1 MSFNNNAKDNG
12 VPGTKAGMTSS
23 REPVNFMKLFLGS
36 GMVTFLNAVRV
47 FVVNK
52 LLAVFL
58 PPTAFACVGQ
68 FMNFMT
74 MGQATSSL
82 ALQNGWVSLS
92 AQNKNNLEQLRGVWR
107 GGFRLTTFASII
119 TFAVALV
126 FCFMLP
132 LEKFFPEI
140 HPRLVQAAVIFA
152 LPGVFAT
159 NIITIAASVMNG
171 LGHYRR
177 WALINMVSSL
187 WQMLWVAFFLYSER
201 LSVLSIVATQS
212 VVAGIF
218 AAQIASRAGFSLSEI
233 RKSALDIRAPWV
245 SYALMGIVP
254 MVLSPVVLTFM
265 RMTIGEN
272 LGWDA
277 AGIWQGI
284 WKISDF
290 LTAFFSAIL
299 GVIILPKVSAKMV
312 KSEFWNM
319 FRPLLLKSMALA
331 LVAVLILYFGR
342 SLFVA
347 LMLSSAYAGAADY
360 MPMQLLGDFFRVG
373 GWALGLVLIA
383 RRETKKFLIL
393 EICSELVLASATV
406 AFVKL
411 YEFNGPMMAYALEN
425 FLTLVA
431 SFILV
436 SRLEWSKT
444 EGCEA

>member
-1 MSFNNNAKDNG
+1 
-12 VPGTKAGMTSS
+12 
-23 REPVNFMKLFLGS
+23 
-36 GMVTFLNAVRV
+36 MVTFLNAVRV

-58 PPTAFACVGQ
+58 PPSAFACVGQ

-107 GGFRLTTFASII
+107 GGFRLTTFASIV

-126 FCFMLP
+126 LCFTLP

-140 HPRLVQAAVIFA
+140 HPRLVQAAIIFA

-159 NIITIAASVMNG
+159 NIITITSSVMNG

-177 WALINMVSSL
+177 WALINMVTSL
-187 WQMLWVAFFLYSER
+187 WQMLWVAFFLYTGR

-212 VVAGIF
+212 VVAGVF
-218 AAQIASRAGFSLSEI
+218 AAQIASRAGFSLNEI
-233 RKSALDIRAPWV
+233 RKTALDIRTPWI

-265 RMTIGEN
+265 RLTIGEN
-272 LGWDA
+272 LGWNA

-299 GVIILPKVSAKMV
+299 GVIILPKVSAALT
-312 KSEFWNM
+312 KSEFWGM
-319 FRPLLLKSMALA
+319 FRPVLMKTMALA
-331 LVAVLILYFGR
+331 LVAVAILYFGR
-342 SLFVA
+342 SLLVTV
-347 LMLSSAYAGAADY
+347 MLSSAYAGAADY
-360 MPMQLLGDFFRVG
+360 IPMQLLGDFFRVG

-393 EICSELVLASATV
+393 EICSEFVLASATYGL
-406 AFVKL
+406 VKL

-431 SFILV
+431 SFIIV
-436 SRLEWSKT
+436 SRLDWAKK
-444 EGCEA
+444 

>member
-23 REPVNFMKLFLGS
+23 RESVNFMKLFLGS

-92 AQNKNNLEQLRGVWR
+92 AQNKYNLEQLRGVWR
-107 GGFRLTTFASII
+107 SGFRLTTFASII

-126 FCFMLP
+126 LCFMLP

-140 HPRLVQAAVIFA
+140 HPRLVQAAIIFA

-159 NIITIAASVMNG
+159 NVITITSSVMNG

-177 WALINMVSSL
+177 WALINMVTSL
-187 WQMLWVAFFLYSER
+187 WQMLWVAFFLYTGR

-212 VVAGIF
+212 VIAGVF
-218 AAQIASRAGFSLSEI
+218 AAQIASRAGFSLNEI
-233 RKSALDIRAPWV
+233 RKTALDIRAPWM

-254 MVLSPVVLTFM
+254 MVLTPVVLTFM
-265 RMTIGEN
+265 RVTIGEN
-272 LGWDA
+272 LGWNA

-299 GVIILPKVSAKMV
+299 GVIILPKVSAMLT
-312 KSEFWNM
+312 KSEFWGM
-319 FRPLLLKSMALA
+319 FRPVLMKTMALA
-331 LVAVLILYFGR
+331 LVAVAILYFGR
-342 SLFVA
+342 SLLVTV
-347 LMLSSAYAGAADY
+347 MLSSAYAGAADY
-360 MPMQLLGDFFRVG
+360 IPLQLLGDFFRVG

-393 EICSELVLASATV
+393 EICSELVLASATYG
-406 AFVKL
+406 FVKL

-431 SFILV
+431 SFIIV
-436 SRLEWSKT
+436 SRLDWAKK
-444 EGCEA
+444 

>member
-1 MSFNNNAKDNG
+1 
-12 VPGTKAGMTSS
+12 
-23 REPVNFMKLFLGS
+23 
-36 GMVTFLNAVRV
+36 MVTFLNALRV

-58 PPTAFACVGQ
+58 PPAAFACVGQ

-82 ALQNGWVSLS
+82 ALQNGWVSLT
-92 AQNKNNLEQLRGVWR
+92 AQNRDNLEQLRGVWR
-107 GGFRLTTFASII
+107 GGFRLTTYASIF

-126 FCFMLP
+126 LCFTVP
-132 LEKFFPEI
+132 LERFFPGI
-140 HPRLVQAAVIFA
+140 HPRLVQAAIIFA
-152 LPGVFAT
+152 LPGVLAT
-159 NIITIAASVMNG
+159 NVITITASVMNG

-187 WQMLWVAFFLYSER
+187 WQMLWVAFFIYTGR

-212 VVAGIF
+212 IIAGVF
-218 AAQIASRAGFSLSEI
+218 AGQIAARAGFSLSEI
-233 RKSALDIRAPWV
+233 RKTALDIRLPWA
-245 SYALMGIVP
+245 SFALMGIVP
-254 MVLSPVVLTFM
+254 MILTPVVLTFM
-265 RMTIGEN
+265 RYTIGTN
-272 LGWDA
+272 LGWNA

-290 LTAFFSAIL
+290 FTAFFSAIL
-299 GVIILPKVSAKMV
+299 GVIILPKVSAKMA
-312 KSEFWNM
+312 KSEFWGL
-319 FRPLLLKSMALA
+319 FRPILLKTILLA
-331 LVAVLILYFGR
+331 LVAVVILYFGR
-342 SLFVA
+342 SLLVA
-347 LMLSSAYAGAADY
+347 VMLSSAYAGAADY
-360 MPMQLLGDFFRVG
+360 ISVQLLGDFFRVG

-383 RRETKKFLIL
+383 RRETKKFLML
-393 EICSELVLASATV
+393 EICSQLVLATSTYF
-406 AFVKL
+406 FVKL

>member
-1 MSFNNNAKDNG
+1 M
-12 VPGTKAGMTSS
+12 
-23 REPVNFMKLFLGS
+23 GS
-36 GMVTFLNAVRV
+36 GMVTFLNALRV

-58 PPTAFACVGQ
+58 PPSIFACVGQ

-107 GGFRLTTFASII
+107 GGFRLTTFASIV

-126 FCFMLP
+126 LCFTVP
-132 LEKFFPEI
+132 LEMFFPGI
-140 HPRLVQAAVIFA
+140 HPRLVQAAIIFA

-159 NIITIAASVMNG
+159 NIITICASVMNG

-177 WALINMVSSL
+177 WALINMVTSL
-187 WQMLWVAFFLYSER
+187 WQMLWVAFFLWTGR

-218 AAQIASRAGFSLSEI
+218 AAQIAARVGFSIKEI
-233 RKSALDIRAPWV
+233 RKTALDIRAPWM
-245 SYALMGIVP
+245 SFALMGIVP

-265 RMTIGEN
+265 RSTIGSE

-290 LTAFFSAIL
+290 MTAFFSAIL
-299 GVIILPKVSAKMV
+299 GVIILPKVTEKMT

-319 FRPLLLKSMALA
+319 FRPILLKSLALA
-331 LVAVLILYFGR
+331 FVAVVALYFGR
-342 SLFVA
+342 SLLVMI
-347 LMLSSAYAGAADY
+347 MLSSAYSGAAEY
-360 MPMQLLGDFFRVG
+360 MQMQLLGDFFRVG

-383 RRETKKFLIL
+383 RRETKKFLTI
-393 EICSELVLASATV
+393 EICSQLILASATY

-425 FLTLVA
+425 FVTLVV
-431 SFILV
+431 SLVVV
-436 SRLEWSKT
+436 SRLEW
-444 EGCEA
+444 ARV

>member
-1 MSFNNNAKDNG
+1 MDK
-12 VPGTKAGMTSS
+12 TKS
-23 REPVNFMKLFLGS
+23 EQVNFWKAFMGS
-36 GMVTFLNAVRV
+36 GMVTILNALRV

-58 PPTAFACVGQ
+58 PPAAFACVGQ

-92 AQNKNNLEQLRGVWR
+92 AQNKDHLEQLRGVWR
-107 GGFRLTTFASII
+107 GGFRLTTFASIA
-119 TFAVALV
+119 TFAIALV
-126 FCFMLP
+126 LCFTVP
-132 LEKFFPEI
+132 LEKFFPGI

-187 WQMLWVAFFLYSER
+187 WQMFWVAFFLYSER

-312 KSEFWNM
+312 KLEFWNM
-319 FRPLLLKSMALA
+319 FRPILLKSMALA

-436 SRLEWSKT
+436 SRLDWAKT
-444 EGCEA
+444 EGSKK

>member
-1 MSFNNNAKDNG
+1 M
-12 VPGTKAGMTSS
+12 
-23 REPVNFMKLFLGS
+23 GS
-36 GMVTFLNAVRV
+36 GMVTFLNALRV

-58 PPTAFACVGQ
+58 PPAAFACVGQ

-82 ALQNGWVSLS
+82 ALQNGWVSLT
-92 AQNKNNLEQLRGVWR
+92 AQNRDNLEQLRGVWR
-107 GGFRLTTFASII
+107 GGFRLTTYASIF

-126 FCFMLP
+126 LCFTVP
-132 LEKFFPEI
+132 LERFFPGI
-140 HPRLVQAAVIFA
+140 HPRLVQAAIIFA
-152 LPGVFAT
+152 LPGVLAT
-159 NIITIAASVMNG
+159 NVITITASVMNG

-187 WQMLWVAFFLYSER
+187 WQMLWVAFFIYTGR

-212 VVAGIF
+212 IIAGVF
-218 AAQIASRAGFSLSEI
+218 AGQIAARAGFSLSEI

-342 SLFVA
+342 SLLVA

-383 RRETKKFLIL
+383 RRETKKFLVL

>member
-1 MSFNNNAKDNG
+1 
-12 VPGTKAGMTSS
+12 
-23 REPVNFMKLFLGS
+23 
-36 GMVTFLNAVRV
+36 MVTFLNAVRV

-58 PPTAFACVGQ
+58 PPSAFACVGQ

-74 MGQATSSL
+74 IGQATSSL

-107 GGFRLTTFASII
+107 GGFRLTTFASIV

-126 FCFMLP
+126 LCFTLP

-140 HPRLVQAAVIFA
+140 HPRLVQAAIIFA

-159 NIITIAASVMNG
+159 NIITITSSVMNG

-177 WALINMVSSL
+177 WALINMVTSL
-187 WQMLWVAFFLYSER
+187 WQMLWVAFFLYTGR

-212 VVAGIF
+212 VVAGVF
-218 AAQIASRAGFSLSEI
+218 AAQIASRAGFSLNEI
-233 RKSALDIRAPWV
+233 RKTALDIRTPWI

-265 RMTIGEN
+265 RLTIGEN
-272 LGWDA
+272 LGWNA

-299 GVIILPKVSAKMV
+299 GVIILPKVSAALT
-312 KSEFWNM
+312 KSEFWGM
-319 FRPLLLKSMALA
+319 FRPVLMKTMALA
-331 LVAVLILYFGR
+331 LVAVAILYFGR
-342 SLFVA
+342 SLLVTV
-347 LMLSSAYAGAADY
+347 MLSSAYAGAADY
-360 MPMQLLGDFFRVG
+360 IPMQLLGDFFRVG

-393 EICSELVLASATV
+393 EICSEFVLASATYGL
-406 AFVKL
+406 VKL

-431 SFILV
+431 SFIIV
-436 SRLEWSKT
+436 SRLDWAKK
-444 EGCEA
+444 

>member
-1 MSFNNNAKDNG
+1 MGA
-12 VPGTKAGMTSS
+12 
-23 REPVNFMKLFLGS
+23 
-36 GMVTFLNAVRV
+36 GMVTFLNALRV

-58 PPTAFACVGQ
+58 PPAAFACVGQ

-82 ALQNGWVSLS
+82 ALQNGWVSLT
-92 AQNKNNLEQLRGVWR
+92 AQNRDNLEQLRGVWR
-107 GGFRLTTFASII
+107 GGFRLTTYASIF

-126 FCFMLP
+126 LCFTVP
-132 LEKFFPEI
+132 LERFFPGI
-140 HPRLVQAAVIFA
+140 HPRLVQAAIIFA
-152 LPGVFAT
+152 LPGVLAT
-159 NIITIAASVMNG
+159 NVITITASVMNG

-187 WQMLWVAFFLYSER
+187 WQMLWVAFFIYTGR

-212 VVAGIF
+212 IIAGVF
-218 AAQIASRAGFSLSEI
+218 AGQIAARAGFSLSEI
-233 RKSALDIRAPWV
+233 RKTALDIRLPWA
-245 SYALMGIVP
+245 SFALMGIVP
-254 MVLSPVVLTFM
+254 MILTPVVLTFM
-265 RMTIGEN
+265 RSTIGTN
-272 LGWDA
+272 LGWNA

-290 LTAFFSAIL
+290 FTAFFSAIL
-299 GVIILPKVSAKMV
+299 GVIILPKVSAKMA
-312 KSEFWNM
+312 KSEFWGL
-319 FRPLLLKSMALA
+319 FRPILLKTILLA
-331 LVAVLILYFGR
+331 LVAVVILYFGR
-342 SLFVA
+342 SLLVA
-347 LMLSSAYAGAADY
+347 VMLSSAYAGAADY
-360 MPMQLLGDFFRVG
+360 ISVQLLGDFFRVG

-383 RRETKKFLIL
+383 RRETKKFLML
-393 EICSELVLASATV
+393 EICSQLVLATSTYF
-406 AFVKL
+406 FVKL

>member
-1 MSFNNNAKDNG
+1 MVADKSRFW
-12 VPGTKAGMTSS
+12 KA
-23 REPVNFMKLFLGS
+23 FMGS
-36 GMVTFLNAVRV
+36 GMVTFLNALRI

-58 PPTAFACVGQ
+58 PPSMFACVGQ

-74 MGQATSSL
+74 IGQATSSL
-82 ALQNGWVSLS
+82 AMQNGWVSLT
-92 AQNKNNLEQLRGVWR
+92 AQNKGNLDRLRGVWR
-107 GGFRLTTFASII
+107 GGLRLTTIASIV

-126 FCFMLP
+126 LCFLLP

-140 HPRLVQAAVIFA
+140 HPRLVQAAIIFA

-159 NIITIAASVMNG
+159 NFITITSSVMNG

-187 WQMLWVAFFLYSER
+187 WQMLWVAFFLWTGR

-212 VVAGIF
+212 IF
-218 AAQIASRAGFSLSEI
+218 AGVYAVQIASRAGFSLKEI
-233 RKSALDIRAPWV
+233 RKSALDVRSPWM

-254 MVLSPVVLTFM
+254 MVLTPVVLTFM
-265 RMTIGEN
+265 RSTIGAE
-272 LGWDA
+272 LGWNA

-299 GVIILPKVSAKMV
+299 GVIILPLVSAKMT
-312 KSEFWNM
+312 KSEFWSM
-319 FRPLLLKSMALA
+319 FLPIFGKTMLLAF
-331 LVAVLILYFGR
+331 VAVAALYLGR
-342 SLFVA
+342 SLLVFV
-347 LMLSSAYAGAADY
+347 MLSSEYAGASDY
-360 MPMQLLGDFFRVG
+360 IPMQLLGDFFRVG

-383 RRETKKFLIL
+383 RRETKIFLIL
-393 EICSELVLASATV
+393 EVCSQLILALSTF

-425 FLTLVA
+425 FITLVA
-431 SFILV
+431 SLVIV
-436 SRLEWSKT
+436 SRLKWSNN
-444 EGCEA
+444 

>member
-1 MSFNNNAKDNG
+1 M
-12 VPGTKAGMTSS
+12 
-23 REPVNFMKLFLGS
+23 GS
-36 GMVTFLNAVRV
+36 GMVTFLNALRV

-58 PPTAFACVGQ
+58 PPAAFACVGQ

-82 ALQNGWVSLS
+82 ALQNGWVSLT
-92 AQNKNNLEQLRGVWR
+92 AQNRDNLEQLRGVWR
-107 GGFRLTTFASII
+107 GGFRLTTYASIF

-126 FCFMLP
+126 LCFTVP
-132 LEKFFPEI
+132 LERFFPGI
-140 HPRLVQAAVIFA
+140 HPRLVQAAIIFA
-152 LPGVFAT
+152 LPGVLAT
-159 NIITIAASVMNG
+159 NVITITASVMNG

-187 WQMLWVAFFLYSER
+187 WQMLWVAFFIYTGR

-212 VVAGIF
+212 IIAGVF
-218 AAQIASRAGFSLSEI
+218 AGQIAARAGFSLSEI
-233 RKSALDIRAPWV
+233 RKTALDIRLPWA
-245 SYALMGIVP
+245 SFALMGIVP
-254 MVLSPVVLTFM
+254 MILTPVVLTFM
-265 RMTIGEN
+265 RSTIGTN
-272 LGWDA
+272 LGWNA

-290 LTAFFSAIL
+290 FTAFFSAIL
-299 GVIILPKVSAKMV
+299 GVIILPKVSAKMA
-312 KSEFWNM
+312 KSEFWGL
-319 FRPLLLKSMALA
+319 FRPILLKTILLA
-331 LVAVLILYFGR
+331 LVAVVILYFGR
-342 SLFVA
+342 SLLVA
-347 LMLSSAYAGAADY
+347 VMLSSAYAGAADY
-360 MPMQLLGDFFRVG
+360 ISVQLLGDFFRVG

-383 RRETKKFLIL
+383 RRETKKFLML
-393 EICSELVLASATV
+393 EICSQLVLATSTYF
-406 AFVKL
+406 FVKL

-444 EGCEA
+444 GRTET

>member
-1 MSFNNNAKDNG
+1 M
-12 VPGTKAGMTSS
+12 
-23 REPVNFMKLFLGS
+23 NFMKLFLGS

-126 FCFMLP
+126 LCFMLP

-140 HPRLVQAAVIFA
+140 HPRLVQAAIIFA

-159 NIITIAASVMNG
+159 NVITITSSVMNG

-177 WALINMVSSL
+177 WALINMVTSL
-187 WQMLWVAFFLYSER
+187 WQMLWVAFFLYTGR

-212 VVAGIF
+212 VIAGVF
-218 AAQIASRAGFSLSEI
+218 AAQIASRAGFSLNEI
-233 RKSALDIRAPWV
+233 RKTALDIRAPWM

-254 MVLSPVVLTFM
+254 MVLTPVVLTFM
-265 RMTIGEN
+265 RVTIGEN
-272 LGWDA
+272 LGWNA

-299 GVIILPKVSAKMV
+299 GVIILPKVSAMLT
-312 KSEFWNM
+312 KSEFWGM
-319 FRPLLLKSMALA
+319 FRPVLMKTMALA
-331 LVAVLILYFGR
+331 LVAVAILYFGR
-342 SLFVA
+342 SLLVTV
-347 LMLSSAYAGAADY
+347 MLSSAYAGAADY
-360 MPMQLLGDFFRVG
+360 IPLQLLGDFFRVG

-393 EICSELVLASATV
+393 EICSELVLASATYG
-406 AFVKL
+406 FVKL

-431 SFILV
+431 SFIIV
-436 SRLEWSKT
+436 SRLDWAKK
-444 EGCEA
+444 

>member
-1 MSFNNNAKDNG
+1 MNFDNNAKGNG
-12 VPGTKAGMTSS
+12 DPGTKAGMTAS
-23 REPVNFMKLFLGS
+23 RESVNFMKLFVGS

-58 PPTAFACVGQ
+58 PPSAFACVGQ
-68 FMNFMT
+68 FMNFMM

-107 GGFRLTTFASII
+107 GGFRLTTFASIA

-126 FCFMLP
+126 LCFTVP
-132 LEKFFPEI
+132 LEKFFPDI
-140 HPRLVQAAVIFA
+140 HPRLVQAAIIFA

-159 NIITIAASVMNG
+159 NVITITSSVMNG

-177 WALINMVSSL
+177 WALINMVTSL
-187 WQMLWVAFFLYSER
+187 WQMLWVAFFLYTGR

-212 VVAGIF
+212 VIAGIF
-218 AAQIASRAGFSLSEI
+218 AAQIASRAGFSLKEI
-233 RKSALDIRAPWV
+233 RKTALDIRAPWM

-254 MVLSPVVLTFM
+254 MILTPVVLTFM
-265 RMTIGEN
+265 RLTIGEN
-272 LGWDA
+272 LGWNA

-290 LTAFFSAIL
+290 LTTFFSAIL
-299 GVIILPKVSAKMV
+299 GVIILPKVSAKLT
-312 KSEFWNM
+312 KSEFWGM
-319 FRPLLLKSMALA
+319 LRPIFIKTMALA
-331 LVAVLILYFGR
+331 LVAVAILYFGR
-342 SLFVA
+342 SLLVTV
-347 LMLSSAYAGAADY
+347 MLSSAYAGAADY
-360 MPMQLLGDFFRVG
+360 IPLQLLGDFFRVG

-383 RRETKKFLIL
+383 RRETKKFLTL
-393 EICSELVLASATV
+393 EICSQLVLAFATYG
-406 AFVKL
+406 FVKV

-425 FLTLVA
+425 FLTLAA
-431 SFILV
+431 SFIIV
-436 SRLEWSKT
+436 SRLNWAKN
-444 EGCEA
+444 

>member
-1 MSFNNNAKDNG
+1 MKSD
-12 VPGTKAGMTSS
+12 S
-23 REPVNFMKLFLGS
+23 VNFWKAFLGS
-36 GMVTFLNAVRV
+36 GMVTFLNALRV

-52 LLAVFL
+52 LLAVYL
-58 PPTAFACVGQ
+58 SPSAFACVGQ

-82 ALQNGWVSLS
+82 ALQNGWVSLT
-92 AQNKNNLEQLRGVWR
+92 AQNKNNLEQLQGLWR
-107 GGFRLTTFASII
+107 GGFRLTTFASIV
-119 TFAVALV
+119 TFAIALV
-126 FCFMLP
+126 LCFMVP

-187 WQMLWVAFFLYSER
+187 WQMLWVAFFLYSGR

-212 VVAGIF
+212 IVAGIF
-218 AAQIASRAGFSLSEI
+218 AAQIASRAGFSLKEI
-233 RKSALDIRAPWV
+233 RKTALDIRAPWF

-254 MVLSPVVLTFM
+254 MVLSPMVLTFM
-265 RMTIGEN
+265 RMTVGEN
-272 LGWDA
+272 LGWNA

-290 LTAFFSAIL
+290 LMAFFSAIL
-299 GVIILPKVSAKMV
+299 GVIILPKVSAKMT
-312 KSEFWNM
+312 KADFSKM
-319 FRPLLLKSMALA
+319 FRPIFVRTMLLA
-331 LVAVLILYFGR
+331 LVAVVALYFGR
-342 SLFVA
+342 SLLVFV
-347 LMLSSAYAGAADY
+347 MLSSEFAGASDY
-360 MPMQLLGDFFRVG
+360 IPMQLVGDFFRVG

-383 RRETKKFLIL
+383 RRETKKFLML
-393 EICSELVLASATV
+393 EVCSQFVLASATYF
-406 AFVKL
+406 FVKL

-425 FLTLVA
+425 VLTLVVSA
-431 SFILV
+431 LLV
-436 SRLEWSKT
+436 KSLKWSK
-444 EGCEA
+444 

>member
-1 MSFNNNAKDNG
+1 
-12 VPGTKAGMTSS
+12 MTE
-23 REPVNFMKLFLGS
+23 RGQVNFWKAFMGS
-36 GMVTFLNAVRV
+36 GMVTFLNALRV

-52 LLAVFL
+52 LLAMFL
-58 PPTAFACVGQ
+58 PPSAFACVGQ

-92 AQNKNNLEQLRGVWR
+92 AQNKDNLEQLKGVWR
-107 GGFRLTTFASII
+107 GGFRLTTFASIA

-126 FCFMLP
+126 LCFTVP
-132 LEKFFPEI
+132 LETFFPGI
-140 HPRLVQAAVIFA
+140 HPRLVQAAIIFA

-159 NIITIAASVMNG
+159 NIITITASVMNG

-187 WQMLWVAFFLYSER
+187 WQMLWVAFFLYSGR

-218 AAQIASRAGFSLSEI
+218 AAQIASRAGFSLREI
-233 RKSALDIRAPWV
+233 RKSALDIRVPWL

-254 MVLSPVVLTFM
+254 MLLSPVVLTFM
-265 RMTIGEN
+265 RQTVGDN

-299 GVIILPKVSAKMV
+299 GVIILPRVSAKMT
-312 KSEFWNM
+312 KSEFWGM
-319 FRPLLLKSMALA
+319 FRPIFLKTMLLA

-342 SLFVA
+342 SLLVA
-347 LMLSSAYAGAADY
+347 VMLSSSYAGAADY
-360 MPMQLLGDFFRVG
+360 LPVQLLGDFFRVG
-373 GWALGLVLIA
+373 GWALGLVLIV
-383 RRETKKFLIL
+383 RRETKKFLTL
-393 EICSELVLASATV
+393 EICSELVLALSTY

-431 SFILV
+431 SFVLV
-436 SRLEWSKT
+436 CRLKWGEK
-444 EGCEA
+444 

>member
-1 MSFNNNAKDNG
+1 MKSE
-12 VPGTKAGMTSS
+12 S
-23 REPVNFMKLFLGS
+23 VNFWKAFMGS
-36 GMVTFLNAVRV
+36 GMVTFLNALRV

-58 PPTAFACVGQ
+58 PPSAFACVGQ
-68 FMNFMT
+68 FLNFMT

-107 GGFRLTTFASII
+107 GGFRLTTFASIF

-126 FCFMLP
+126 LCFLLP
-132 LEKFFPEI
+132 LEKFFPGI
-140 HPRLVQAAVIFA
+140 HPRLVQAAVLFA

-159 NIITIAASVMNG
+159 NIITITASVMNG

-187 WQMLWVAFFLYSER
+187 WQMVWVAFFLWTGR

-212 VVAGIF
+212 IVAGIF
-218 AAQIASRAGFSLSEI
+218 AAQIAARAGFSLREI
-233 RKSALDIRAPWV
+233 RKTALDIRAPWA
-245 SYALMGIVP
+245 SYAMMGIIP
-254 MVLSPVVLTFM
+254 MLMSPVVLTFM
-265 RMTIGEN
+265 RSTIGTE

-290 LTAFFSAIL
+290 MVAFFSAIL
-299 GVIILPKVSAKMV
+299 GVIILPKVSEKMT
-312 KSEFWNM
+312 KSEFWSM
-319 FRPLLLKSMALA
+319 FRPILLKSMALA
-331 LVAVLILYFGR
+331 LVAVVILYFGR
-342 SLFVA
+342 SLLVMV
-347 LMLSSAYAGAADY
+347 MLSSAYSGAADY
-360 MPMQLLGDFFRVG
+360 MQMQLLGDFFRVG

-383 RRETKKFLIL
+383 RRETKKFLTI
-393 EICSELVLASATV
+393 EICSQLILASATY

-425 FLTLVA
+425 FVTLVV
-431 SFILV
+431 SLVVV
-436 SRLEWSKT
+436 SRLEWSKK
-444 EGCEA
+444 

>member
-1 MSFNNNAKDNG
+1 
-12 VPGTKAGMTSS
+12 MTE
-23 REPVNFMKLFLGS
+23 RGQVNFWKAFMGS
-36 GMVTFLNAVRV
+36 GMVTFLNALRV

-52 LLAVFL
+52 LLAMFL
-58 PPTAFACVGQ
+58 PPSAFACVGQ

-92 AQNKNNLEQLRGVWR
+92 AQNKDNLEQLKGVWR
-107 GGFRLTTFASII
+107 GGFRLTTFASIA

-126 FCFMLP
+126 LCFTVP
-132 LEKFFPEI
+132 LESFFPGI
-140 HPRLVQAAVIFA
+140 HPRLVQAAIIFA

-159 NIITIAASVMNG
+159 NISTITASVMNG

-187 WQMLWVAFFLYSER
+187 WQMLWVAFFLYSGR

-218 AAQIASRAGFSLSEI
+218 AAQIASRAGFSLREI
-233 RKSALDIRAPWV
+233 RKSALDIRVPWL

-254 MVLSPVVLTFM
+254 MLLSPVVLTFM
-265 RMTIGEN
+265 RQTVGDN

-299 GVIILPKVSAKMV
+299 GVIILPRVSAKMT
-312 KSEFWNM
+312 KSEFWGM
-319 FRPLLLKSMALA
+319 FRPIFLKTMLLA

-342 SLFVA
+342 SLLVA
-347 LMLSSAYAGAADY
+347 VMLSSSYAGAADY
-360 MPMQLLGDFFRVG
+360 LPVQLLGDFFRVG
-373 GWALGLVLIA
+373 GWALGLVLIV
-383 RRETKKFLIL
+383 RRETKKFLTL
-393 EICSELVLASATV
+393 EICSELVLALSTY

-431 SFILV
+431 SFVLV
-436 SRLEWSKT
+436 CRLKWGEK
-444 EGCEA
+444 

>member
-1 MSFNNNAKDNG
+1 MKSD
-12 VPGTKAGMTSS
+12 S
-23 REPVNFMKLFLGS
+23 VNFWKAFLGS
-36 GMVTFLNAVRV
+36 GMVTFLNALRV

-52 LLAVFL
+52 LLAVYL
-58 PPTAFACVGQ
+58 SPSAFACVGQ

-82 ALQNGWVSLS
+82 ALQNGWVSLT
-92 AQNKNNLEQLRGVWR
+92 AQNKNNLEQLQGLWR
-107 GGFRLTTFASII
+107 GGFRLTTFASIV
-119 TFAVALV
+119 TFAIALV
-126 FCFMLP
+126 LCFMVP

-187 WQMLWVAFFLYSER
+187 WQMLWVAFFLYSGR

-212 VVAGIF
+212 IVAGIF
-218 AAQIASRAGFSLSEI
+218 AAQIASRAGFSLKEI
-233 RKSALDIRAPWV
+233 RKTALDIRAPWF
-245 SYALMGIVP
+245 SYALMGFVP
-254 MVLSPVVLTFM
+254 MVLSPMVLTFM
-265 RMTIGEN
+265 RMTVGEN
-272 LGWDA
+272 LGWNA

-290 LTAFFSAIL
+290 LMAFFSAIL
-299 GVIILPKVSAKMV
+299 GVIILPKVSAKMT
-312 KSEFWNM
+312 KADFSKM
-319 FRPLLLKSMALA
+319 FRPIFVRTMLLA
-331 LVAVLILYFGR
+331 LVAVVALYFGR
-342 SLFVA
+342 SLLVFV
-347 LMLSSAYAGAADY
+347 MLSSEFAGASDY
-360 MPMQLLGDFFRVG
+360 IPMQLVGDFFRVG

-383 RRETKKFLIL
+383 RRETKKFLML
-393 EICSELVLASATV
+393 EVCSQFVLASATYF
-406 AFVKL
+406 FVKL

-431 SFILV
+431 SALIVRSLK
-436 SRLEWSKT
+436 WNK
-444 EGCEA
+444 

>member
-1 MSFNNNAKDNG
+1 M
-12 VPGTKAGMTSS
+12 
-23 REPVNFMKLFLGS
+23 GS
-36 GMVTFLNAVRV
+36 GMVTFLNALRV

-58 PPTAFACVGQ
+58 PPAAFACVGQ

-82 ALQNGWVSLS
+82 ALQNGWVSLT
-92 AQNKNNLEQLRGVWR
+92 AQNRDNLEQLRGVWR
-107 GGFRLTTFASII
+107 GGFRLTTYASIF

-126 FCFMLP
+126 LCFTVP
-132 LEKFFPEI
+132 LERFFPGI
-140 HPRLVQAAVIFA
+140 HPRLVQAAIIFA
-152 LPGVFAT
+152 LPGVLAT
-159 NIITIAASVMNG
+159 NVITITASVMNG

-187 WQMLWVAFFLYSER
+187 WQMLWVAFFIYTGR

-212 VVAGIF
+212 IIAGVF
-218 AAQIASRAGFSLSEI
+218 AGQIAARAGFSLSEI
-233 RKSALDIRAPWV
+233 RKTALDIRLPWA
-245 SYALMGIVP
+245 SFALMGIVP
-254 MVLSPVVLTFM
+254 MILTPVVLTFM
-265 RMTIGEN
+265 RYTIGTN
-272 LGWDA
+272 LGWNA

-290 LTAFFSAIL
+290 FTAFFSAIL
-299 GVIILPKVSAKMV
+299 GVIILPKVSAKMA
-312 KSEFWNM
+312 KSEFWGL
-319 FRPLLLKSMALA
+319 FRPILLKTILLA
-331 LVAVLILYFGR
+331 LVAVVILYFGR
-342 SLFVA
+342 SLLVA
-347 LMLSSAYAGAADY
+347 VMLSSAYAGAADY
-360 MPMQLLGDFFRVG
+360 ISVQLLGDFFRVG

-383 RRETKKFLIL
+383 RRETKKFLML
-393 EICSELVLASATV
+393 EICSQLVLATSTYF
-406 AFVKL
+406 FVKL

>member
-1 MSFNNNAKDNG
+1 M
-12 VPGTKAGMTSS
+12 
-23 REPVNFMKLFLGS
+23 GS

-58 PPTAFACVGQ
+58 PPAAFACVGQ

-92 AQNKNNLEQLRGVWR
+92 AQNKDNLEQLRGVWR
-107 GGFRLTTFASII
+107 GGFRLTTFASIA
-119 TFAVALV
+119 TFAIALV
-126 FCFMLP
+126 LCFTVP
-132 LEKFFPEI
+132 LENFFPGI
-140 HPRLVQAAVIFA
+140 HPRFVQAAIIFA
-152 LPGVFAT
+152 LPGVLAT
-159 NIITIAASVMNG
+159 NVITISASVMNG

-187 WQMLWVAFFLYSER
+187 WQMFWVAFFLYTER
-201 LSVLSIVATQS
+201 LSILSIVATQS

-218 AAQIASRAGFSLSEI
+218 AAQIAARAGFSLSEI
-233 RKSALDIRAPWV
+233 RKTALDIRAPWL

-265 RMTIGEN
+265 RSTIGSE

-290 LTAFFSAIL
+290 MTAFFSAIL
-299 GVIILPKVSAKMV
+299 GVIILPKVSANMS
-312 KSEFWNM
+312 KSEFWGM
-319 FRPLLLKSMALA
+319 FRPILVKSMALA
-331 LVAVLILYFGR
+331 LVAVTIFYFGR
-342 SLFVA
+342 SLLVA
-347 LMLSSAYAGAADY
+347 IMLSSSYAGAADY
-360 MPMQLLGDFFRVG
+360 MMTQLLGDFFRVG

-383 RRETKKFLIL
+383 RRETKKFLVL
-393 EICSELVLASATV
+393 EICSELVLACSTY

-436 SRLEWSKT
+436 NSLKWGNK
-444 EGCEA
+444 